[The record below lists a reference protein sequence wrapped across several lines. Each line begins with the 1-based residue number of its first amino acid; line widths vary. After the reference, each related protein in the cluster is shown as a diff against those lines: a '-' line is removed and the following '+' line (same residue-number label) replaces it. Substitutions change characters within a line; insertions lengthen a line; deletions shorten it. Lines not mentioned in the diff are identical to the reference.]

1 MRNERSMR
9 LMILALGL
17 GVALSWAQTS
27 TTSLRGTVV
36 DPKAAVV
43 PGAEVMLVNS
53 ATGFSRTTKT
63 DDRGFYQ
70 FLEVPP
76 ATYSLTFKAYGFG
89 TLRVDNVRLLVNTP
103 AALNQT
109 LRVQAVSEHVEVMS
123 QAPLVNSE
131 DASLGHAFTADQMTT
146 LPLEGRDPV
155 SILSLQPGV
164 LYTGNSTDINP
175 DADSRSGAVS
185 GARSDQTD
193 ITVDGLD
200 DNDPVLGY
208 AFQGALRSTL
218 DSLEEFRVTT
228 TNSNAEAGRSSG
240 AQVAL
245 VTKSGTNQ
253 LHGSLYEYNRSKIG
267 EANNFFNERSELESG
282 NPNVPPHLVRNTFG
296 GSIGG
301 PIVKNR
307 LFFFATYEG
316 RRTHETAI
324 VTRFVPT
331 SSFRSGILTYECDNG
346 QNPTCPSSGLFAL
359 NKTDLANLDPYCFG
373 LGNCPQGTRG

>member
-1 MRNERSMR
+1 M
-9 LMILALGL
+9 
-17 GVALSWAQTS
+17 
-27 TTSLRGTVV
+27 
-36 DPKAAVV
+36 
-43 PGAEVMLVNS
+43 PGAEVTITNS
-53 ATGFSRTTKT
+53 ATAFSRTTKT
-63 DDRGFYQ
+63 DGQGFYQ

-76 ATYSLTFKAYGFG
+76 ATYTVTIKAAGFG
-89 TLRVDNVRLLVNTP
+89 VLRVENVGLLVNTP
-103 AALNQT
+103 ATLNQT
-109 LRVQAVSEHVEVMS
+109 LRVQAVAEKVEVMS
-123 QAPLVNSE
+123 QAPLVNTE

-164 LYTGNSTDINP
+164 LYTGNSTDINA

-240 AQVAL
+240 AQVSL
-245 VTKSGTNQ
+245 VTKSGTNKF
-253 LHGSLYEYNRSKIG
+253 HGSLYEYNRSKIG
-267 EANNFFNERSELESG
+267 EANSWFNERAELQAG

-296 GSIGG
+296 TSIGG

-316 RRTHETAI
+316 QRTHETAI

-331 SSFRSGILTYECDNG
+331 EQLPQRAS
-346 QNPTCPSSGLFAL
+346 
-359 NKTDLANLDPYCFG
+359 DLSM
-373 LGNCPQGTRG
+373 